1 MLKFI
6 RILALVL
13 AAAGMSSTAF
23 AAVQTATL
31 SVPGMNCSSC
41 PITVKRA
48 LMNVDG
54 VQQVKTS
61 FEQREAVVT
70 FDDSKTSVEKLSAAS
85 TNAGYPATV
94 KAAN

>member
-1 MLKFI
+1 MLKSI

-31 SVPGMNCSSC
+31 AVPGMNCSSC

-48 LMNVDG
+48 LMKVDG
-54 VQQVKTS
+54 VQEVKTS

-70 FDDSKTSVEKLSAAS
+70 FDNSKASLEKLSAAS